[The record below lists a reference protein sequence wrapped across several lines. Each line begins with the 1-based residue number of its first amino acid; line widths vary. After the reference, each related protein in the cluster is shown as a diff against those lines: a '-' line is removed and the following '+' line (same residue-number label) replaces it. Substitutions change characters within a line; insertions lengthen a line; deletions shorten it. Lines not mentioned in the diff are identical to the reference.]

1 MTWVGDDPRS
11 TRIGAYIP
19 ADGNVEL
26 WILANDG
33 DVDAPVGR
41 LATLDARDLLRLSKQ
56 GTLNNAGTVR
66 LTISTGLSA
75 QEVVRGNLAVATTV
89 SGLP

>member
-1 MTWVGDDPRS
+1 MGDDPRS

-19 ADGNVEL
+19 AEGNVEL
-26 WILANDG
+26 WLLANDG

-41 LATLDARDLLRLSKQ
+41 LAAFDARELLRLSKQ
-56 GTLNNAGTVR
+56 GTLDNTGTVR
-66 LTISTGLSA
+66 VTISTDFSA

-89 SGLP
+89 SGLR